1 MRVTERP
8 VVTFDLF
15 SALVDSRTGAA
26 AWFDALGARRGW
38 SAAGTEVYDE
48 WDRRNK
54 AAQRAVTE
62 WVPFVD
68 LSAEALAGAYGALG
82 LSGDAGAD
90 VEAVYAAVGDWPL
103 WPDVAESLPRLS
115 EDHRIGL
122 LSNVDDVVFA
132 RTRAAAYVD
141 PELAMTSQR
150 LGYYKPDPR
159 IYLSAEVAV
168 GPIVHVATSARD
180 VRGALEAGIAVVRLR
195 RPGHQLDPEGPAP
208 VYEVPR
214 LLDLPEQVAR
224 ARAAREAEGAGPGAG
239 APAGPGP
246 GTGAGP

>member
-1 MRVTERP
+1 MVREAERT

-38 SAAGTEVYDE
+38 SAAGTSVYDE

-62 WVPFVD
+62 WVSFVD
-68 LSAEALAGAYGALG
+68 LSREALAGVYDALG
-82 LSGDAGAD
+82 LAGDPRED
-90 VEAVYAAVGDWPL
+90 VDTLFAAVGDWPL
-103 WPDVAESLPRLS
+103 WPDVAESLPLLA
-115 EDHRIGL
+115 EKFRIGL
-122 LSNVDDVVFA
+122 LSNVDDVVFR
-132 RTRAAAYVD
+132 RTRAAAYVE

-159 IYLSAEVAV
+159 IYLSADSAV

-180 VRGALEAGIAVVRLR
+180 VRGALEAGLATVRLR

-208 VYEVPR
+208 PYEVAR
-214 LLDLPEQVAR
+214 LLDVPEQVVR
-224 ARAAREAEGAGPGAG
+224 ARAAREDEGAGPGA
-239 APAGPGP
+239 AP
-246 GTGAGP
+246 

>member
-1 MRVTERP
+1 MREAGRP

-15 SALVDSRTGAA
+15 SALVDSRAGAS

-38 SAAGTEVYDE
+38 SAAGPQVYDE

-54 AAQRAVTE
+54 VAQRVVTE

-82 LSGDAGAD
+82 LAGDAQAD
-90 VEAVYAAVGDWPL
+90 VDDLYAAVGDWPL
-103 WPDVAESLPRLS
+103 WPDVADALPQLA
-115 EDHRIGL
+115 ENHHIGL
-122 LSNVDDVVFA
+122 LSNVDDVVFR

-141 PELAMTSQR
+141 PGLAMTSQR

-159 IYLSAEVAV
+159 IYLSADLAV

-208 VYEVPR
+208 VYEVTR
-214 LLDLPEQVAR
+214 LVDLPEQVGR
-224 ARAAREAEGAGPGAG
+224 ARAAREAGGAGPD
-239 APAGPGP
+239 PGP
-246 GTGAGP
+246 

>member
-1 MRVTERP
+1 MRQSGRP

-15 SALVDSRTGAA
+15 SALVDSRTGAS

-38 SAAGTEVYDE
+38 AAAGTEVYDE

-68 LSAEALAGAYGALG
+68 LSRDALGGAYDVLGLAG
-82 LSGDAGAD
+82 DPRED
-90 VEAVYAAVGDWPL
+90 VERLLAAVGEWPL
-103 WPDVAESLPRLS
+103 WPDVAESLPLLAERF
-115 EDHRIGL
+115 HIGL
-122 LSNVDDVVFA
+122 LSNVDDVVFE
-132 RTRAAAYVD
+132 RTRAAAYVE
-141 PELAMTSQR
+141 PALAMTSER

-159 IYLSAEVAV
+159 IYLSADAAV

-195 RPGHQLDPEGPAP
+195 RPGHRLDPEGPP
-208 VYEVPR
+208 PPYEVAR
-214 LLDLPEQVAR
+214 LVDLPEQLAR
-224 ARAAREAEGAGPGAG
+224 ARAAREAGGVGPGG
-239 APAGPGP
+239 GL
-246 GTGAGP
+246 